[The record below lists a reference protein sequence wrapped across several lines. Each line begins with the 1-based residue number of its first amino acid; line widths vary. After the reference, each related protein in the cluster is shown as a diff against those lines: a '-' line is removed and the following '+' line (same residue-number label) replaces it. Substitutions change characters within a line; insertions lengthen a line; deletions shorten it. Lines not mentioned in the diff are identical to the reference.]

1 MKKIKLFAI
10 SLISFLLVTSG
21 ITAQMQIHNNY
32 GFKINIPSN
41 WSKNSYMDGTDKVFD
56 YYSPD
61 QTAAIQLRVFEA
73 SSEVTT
79 NLLAVVYEETML
91 PAGTKKLG
99 LDDHTSVNGIPG
111 KQGLYLVNYDGND
124 VNIANF
130 YTVQNNKGY
139 VLSAIIPSAVI
150 EQSGAEVKEI
160 THSFI
165 IDGFEPATKVEK
177 QNKRPGG
184 TGGIG
189 GLGGLGGSTTSN
201 AFHIKTITLTDQLD
215 ANNNAI
221 NPTTNFNTITPEIN
235 AVIDYSG
242 GTTDDLIVS
251 WIYKDYDQIITSDRY
266 NFTDQRGGIGV
277 VSLSKPNN
285 NWPEGNYA
293 VEFKMNGTVLN
304 TLNFSINKKVPDR
317 GGLSTTTVDGG
328 GIAGKYTFVG
338 RSDGKVRVN
347 YHYIIVNANGTY
359 SEKYNPKDSGD
370 YVGGTD
376 GTWILNGDQLTMI
389 HPGGTVK
396 DYYTIKENE
405 LTRDASGVV
414 FTFRK

>member
-10 SLISFLLVTSG
+10 SLLSFLLVTSG
-21 ITAQMQIHNNY
+21 ITAQMQVHNNY
-32 GFKINIPSN
+32 GFKIDIPSN

-73 SSEVTT
+73 GAEVTT

-91 PAGTKKLG
+91 PKETQKMS
-99 LDDHTSVNGIPG
+99 LDDHTTVNGIPG
-111 KQGLYLVNYDGND
+111 KQGLYVVNYDGNE

-139 VLSAIIPSAVI
+139 VLSAIIPTAVI
-150 EQSGAEVKEI
+150 EQKGAEVKEI

-165 IDGFEPATKVEK
+165 IDGFEPAAKAEK

-189 GLGGLGGSTTSN
+189 GLGGSTTSIV
-201 AFHIKTITLTDQLD
+201 FHIKTITLTDQLD
-215 ANNNAI
+215 AQNNAV
-221 NPTTNFNTITPEIN
+221 NPTNNFNTNTPEIN

-242 GTTDDLIVS
+242 GTTDDLVVS
-251 WIYKDYDQIITSDRY
+251 WIFKDYDQVITSDRY
-266 NFTDQRGGIGV
+266 NFTDQRGGKGV

-293 VEFKMNGTVLN
+293 VEFKMNGVVLN
-304 TLNFSINKKVPDR
+304 TIEFVVNRKVADR

-328 GIAGKYTFVG
+328 GIAGKYNFIS
-338 RSDGKVRVN
+338 RSDGKVMTN
-347 YHYIIVNANGTY
+347 YHYIIINANGTY
-359 SEKYNPKDSGD
+359 SEKYNPKNSGD

-376 GTWILNGDQLTMI
+376 GTWDLNGNKLIFT
-389 HPGGTVK
+389 HKGGNIK
-396 DYYTIKENE
+396 DYYTVNGNE
-405 LTRDASGVV
+405 LIRDASGVA

>member
-1 MKKIKLFAI
+1 
-10 SLISFLLVTSG
+10 
-21 ITAQMQIHNNY
+21 
-32 GFKINIPSN
+32 
-41 WSKNSYMDGTDKVFD
+41 MDGTDKVFD
-56 YYSPD
+56 YYSPQ
-61 QTAAIQLRVFEA
+61 QTAAIQLRVFDATAEL
-73 SSEVTT
+73 TT

-91 PAGTKKLG
+91 PQETQKMG
-99 LDDHTSVNGIPG
+99 LTDHTTVNGIPG
-111 KQGLYLVNYDGND
+111 KQGLYIVNYNGNE

-139 VLSAIIPSAVI
+139 VLSAIIPTVAI
-150 EQSGAEVKEI
+150 EQSGAEVKGI

-165 IDGFEPATKVEK
+165 IDGFEPAAKVEK

-189 GLGGLGGSTTSN
+189 GLGGSTTST
-201 AFHIKTITLTDQLD
+201 AFQIKTITLTDQLD
-215 ANNNAI
+215 ANNNAM
-221 NPTTNFNTITPEIN
+221 NPTTNFNPLTPEIN

-251 WIYKDYDQIITSDRY
+251 WIYKEYDQLITSDRY

-285 NWPEGNYA
+285 NWPEGSYA

-304 TLNFSINKKVPDR
+304 TIDFVVNRKVPDR

-338 RSDGKVRVN
+338 RSDGKVLVN

-396 DYYTIKENE
+396 DYYKVSGNE

>member
-10 SLISFLLVTSG
+10 SLISFLLLTGG

-41 WSKNSYMDGTDKVFD
+41 WSKNSHMDGTDKVFD

-73 SSEVTT
+73 TAEVTS
-79 NLLAVVYEETML
+79 NLIAVVYEETML
-91 PAGTKKLG
+91 PAGTQKLG
-99 LDDHTSVNGIPG
+99 LEDHTTVNGIPG
-111 KQGLYLVNYDGND
+111 KQGLYLIKYDGND

-139 VLSAIIPSAVI
+139 VLSAIIPSVAI
-150 EQSGAEVKEI
+150 EQSGAEVKGI

-165 IDGFEPATKVEK
+165 IDGFEPAAKVEK

-189 GLGGLGGSTTSN
+189 GLGGSTTSSS
-201 AFHIKTITLTDQLD
+201 FKIISITLTDQLD
-215 ANNNAI
+215 ANNNAM

-251 WIYKDYDQIITSDRY
+251 WIYKDYDQLITSDRY

-293 VEFKMNGTVLN
+293 VEFKMNGIVLN
-304 TLNFSINKKVPDR
+304 TLDFSINKKVPER

-338 RSDGKVRVN
+338 RSDGKVMVN
-347 YHYIIVNANGTY
+347 YHYIIINSDGTY
-359 SEKYNPKDSGD
+359 SEKYNPKNSGD

-376 GTWILNGDQLTMI
+376 GTWELVGNDLTFTHQNSTI
-389 HPGGTVK
+389 K
-396 DYYTIKENE
+396 DYYTLNGNM
-405 LTRDASGVV
+405 LTRNSPGGIV
-414 FTFRK
+414 FTFKK

>member
-1 MKKIKLFAI
+1 MKKLKLFAI

-21 ITAQMQIHNNY
+21 ITAQMQVHNNY
-32 GFKINIPSN
+32 GFKIDIPSS

-61 QTAAIQLRVFEA
+61 QTAAIQLRVFDA
-73 SSEVTT
+73 GTEVST
-79 NLLAVVYEETML
+79 NLLAVVYEDTML
-91 PAGTKKLG
+91 PQGTQKMS
-99 LDDHTSVNGIPG
+99 LDDHTTVNGIPG
-111 KQGLYLVNYDGND
+111 KQGLYKVNYDGNE

-139 VLSAIIPSAVI
+139 VLSAIIPTVVI
-150 EQSGAEVKEI
+150 EQKGAELKGI
-160 THSFI
+160 THSFL
-165 IDGFEPATKVEK
+165 IDGFEPTAKVEK

-189 GLGGLGGSTTSN
+189 GLGGSTTSN
-201 AFHIKTITLTDQLD
+201 SFQIKTITLTDQLD

-221 NPTTNFNTITPEIN
+221 NPTNNFNTLTPEIN

-285 NWPEGNYA
+285 NWPEGSYA

-304 TLNFSINKKVPDR
+304 TLDFSINTKVPDR
-317 GGLSTTTVDGG
+317 GGLNTNTVDGG

-338 RSDGKVRVN
+338 RSDGKVMTN

-359 SEKYNPKDSGD
+359 SEKYNPKNSGD

-376 GTWILNGDQLTMI
+376 GTWILNGDQLTMV

-396 DYYTIKENE
+396 DYYKVSGNE
-405 LTRDASGVV
+405 LIRDASGVV

>member
-1 MKKIKLFAI
+1 MKKIRLFAI
-10 SLISFLLVTSG
+10 SLVCLIMVSISL
-21 ITAQMQIHNNY
+21 TAQMQVHNNY
-32 GFKINIPSN
+32 GFKIDIPSN

-73 SSEVTT
+73 SAEVST

-91 PAGTKKLG
+91 PQGTQKLG
-99 LDDHTSVNGIPG
+99 LDDHTTVNGIPG
-111 KQGLYLVNYDGND
+111 KQGLYIVNYDGNE

-139 VLSAIIPSAVI
+139 VLSAIIPTVAI
-150 EQSGAEVKEI
+150 EQSGAKVKQI

-165 IDGFEPATKVEK
+165 IDGFEPAAKVEK

-189 GLGGLGGSTTSN
+189 GLGGSTTSN
-201 AFHIKTITLTDQLD
+201 VFHIKTITLTDQID

-221 NPTTNFNTITPEIN
+221 NPTNNFNTLTPVIN

-242 GTTDDLIVS
+242 GTTDDMIVS
-251 WIYKDYDQIITSDRY
+251 WIYKDYDQVITSDRY
-266 NFTDQRGGIGV
+266 NFTDQTGGIGV

-293 VEFKMNGTVLN
+293 VEFKMNGIILN
-304 TLNFSINKKVPDR
+304 TLDFSINRKVPDR
-317 GGLSTTTVDGG
+317 GGLSTTSVDGG

-338 RSDGKVRVN
+338 RSDGKVLVN

-359 SEKYNPKDSGD
+359 SEKYNPKNSGD

-376 GTWILNGDQLTMI
+376 GTWILNGDNLTMV

-396 DYYTIKENE
+396 DYYKVNGNE